1 MSAQPPAIAVR
12 VVNVHKAFGH
22 KKVLSGIDLQLPCG
36 QLLVV
41 LGGSGS
47 GKSVFLKHLNGLL
60 QPDRGEVE
68 VLGERVS
75 GRPEGELIPLR
86 RKVSYIFQH
95 GALFDSLTVGEN
107 VAFPLREHTDL
118 SLEAIRD
125 KVAQLLARV
134 GLSGTENLMPSELSG
149 GMRKRV
155 ALARGLALA
164 PQLILYD
171 EPTAGLDPLTG
182 EAITE
187 LIRDVASETCATSVV
202 VTHDLLVA
210 KSLGGRLAYLSQGVF
225 SFLGTWEEAMEQP
238 GELAR
243 FLRAGG
249 LYAGA

>member
-1 MSAQPPAIAVR
+1 MNTPAAEIAVR
-12 VVNVHKAFGH
+12 VRDLHKSFGR
-22 KKVLSGIDLQLPCG
+22 KKVLAGINLELPCG

-86 RKVSYIFQH
+86 RKVSYIFQQ

-107 VAFPLREHTDL
+107 VAFPLREHTNL
-118 SLEAIRD
+118 TPEEIRD
-125 KVAQLLARV
+125 KVASLLRRV
-134 GLSGTENLMPSELSG
+134 GLEGTEHLMPSELSG

-155 ALARGLALA
+155 ALARGLALS

-187 LIRDVASETCATSVV
+187 LIRDVAGETCATSLV

-210 KSLGGRLAYLSQGVF
+210 KSLGGRLAYLAQGVF
-225 SFLGTWEEAMEQP
+225 TFLGTWEEAVNEA

>member
-1 MSAQPPAIAVR
+1 MNTHTSQVAIR
-12 VVNVHKAFGH
+12 VANVHKAFGR
-22 KKVLSGIDLQLPCG
+22 KKVLCGINLELPCG
-36 QLLVV
+36 ELLVV

-60 QPDRGEVE
+60 PPDEGEVE
-68 VLGERVS
+68 VLGEKVS
-75 GRPEGELIPLR
+75 GRPEAELIPLR
-86 RKVSYIFQH
+86 RKVSYIFQQ

-107 VAFPLREHTDL
+107 VAFPLSEHTNL
-118 SLEAIRD
+118 TAKEVRH
-125 KVAQLLARV
+125 KVARLLARV
-134 GLSGTENLMPSELSG
+134 GLSGTEDLMPSELSG

-155 ALARGLALA
+155 ALARGLALE
-164 PQLILYD
+164 PQVILYD

-187 LIRDVASETCATSVV
+187 LIRDVGKETCATSVV

-210 KSLGGRLAYLSQGVF
+210 QSLRGTLAYLSNGVF
-225 SFLGTWEEAMEQP
+225 TFIGTIQEAMREQ

-249 LYAGA
+249 LHVGA